1 MKWLRYILNSLF
13 LGGVIFLLAF
23 TNKQQEEL
31 ACVGMQIELG
41 DESTSLMSRGEMILL
56 LNAVVDSIEG
66 ASLKDLPLYEMELS
80 LEQHPLVA
88 EAEVYLTPAGELM
101 VNLSS
106 KEPIMR
112 VKDSQQK
119 QFYVGA
125 DGKTFPLSLNY
136 APRVLLANGH
146 VHDSLAV
153 RQLYQLASRLR
164 QDPFWTA
171 QITQL
176 YMNEQQ
182 EIEMIPRVGNHTI
195 LFGKAEE
202 MKDKLEKLM
211 LFYERGVSQT
221 SWNKYKLVNLK
232 YKDQLVCVKW

>member
-1 MKWLRYILNSLF
+1 M
-13 LGGVIFLLAF
+13 LGF
-23 TNKQQEEL
+23 TYKQQEEQ
-31 ACVGMQIELG
+31 ACIGMQIELG
-41 DESTSLMSRGEMILL
+41 DESTSLMSRGDMILL
-56 LNAVVDSIEG
+56 LNSVVDSIEG
-66 ASLKDLPLYEMELS
+66 ASLGELPLYEMELS

-112 VKDSQQK
+112 VKDSQGK
-119 QFYVGA
+119 QFYVDAEGS
-125 DGKTFPLSLNY
+125 TFPLSVNY
-136 APRVLLANGH
+136 APRVLLANGF
-146 VHDSLAV
+146 VNDSLAV
-153 RQLYQLASRLR
+153 SQLYQLASRLK

-182 EIEMIPRVGNHTI
+182 EIEMIPRVGNHII

-202 MKDKLEKLM
+202 MDKMQKDM
-211 LFYERGVSQT
+211 ERKSRAR
-221 SWNKYKLVNLK
+221 
-232 YKDQLVCVKW
+232 